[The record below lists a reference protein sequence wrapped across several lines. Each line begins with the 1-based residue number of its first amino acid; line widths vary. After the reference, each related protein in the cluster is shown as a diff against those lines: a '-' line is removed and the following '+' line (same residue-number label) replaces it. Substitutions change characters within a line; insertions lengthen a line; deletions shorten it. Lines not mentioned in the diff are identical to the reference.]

1 MVIKIKIN
9 LKKLNT
15 PFTDFMIS
23 TMKKTTILGKDKA
36 ENLKR
41 NK

>member
-9 LKKLNT
+9 LKKQNT
-15 PFTDFMIS
+15 PFPDFMIS
-23 TMKKTTILGKDKA
+23 TMKKTILGKDKA